1 MTQIGDLVPKSGLY
15 TEPGVV
21 VEKNEEDGS
30 VVIDTEPLTINKFHR
45 YRNTTGLTL
54 DEKNTFNEILDAIYQ
69 EEDDLTKLDMIQKEI
84 EELKTDTSN
93 KNIVR
98 YLRNQQAQ
106 LIREV
111 RKLPRVYNNDEAKLN
126 L

>member
-21 VEKNEEDGS
+21 VEKNEEEGS

-93 KNIVR
+93 KNVVR

-111 RKLPRVYNNDEAKLN
+111 RKLPGVYNNDEAKLN